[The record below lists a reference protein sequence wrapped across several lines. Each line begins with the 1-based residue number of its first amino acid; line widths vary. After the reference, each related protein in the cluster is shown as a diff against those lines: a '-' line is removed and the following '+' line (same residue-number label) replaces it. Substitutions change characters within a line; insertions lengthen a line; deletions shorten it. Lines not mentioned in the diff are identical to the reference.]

1 MRPTNSSSTGYQPG
15 DPPADTAQLQ
25 RFLREELSKLK
36 AAYDALAAG
45 HFDRQY
51 ALPAKPRDG
60 DERYLD
66 GSIAPGG
73 VRGKYRYDGPDSAWK
88 LLG

>member
-15 DPPADTAQLQ
+15 TPPDDPAQLP
-25 RFLREELSKLK
+25 RFLREELLRLK
-36 AAYDALAAG
+36 AAYDALAVG
-45 HFDRQY
+45 HLERSY

-60 DERYLD
+60 DVRYLD
-66 GSIAPGG
+66 GSIAPGS
-73 VRGKYRYDGPDSAWK
+73 VRGFYYYDSTATAWS